1 MSSIIVLSILS
12 SLPSSPH
19 EKEAFK
25 SMFLSQHAKLT
36 IAKLKIQA
44 HLSSI
49 TLFSYILFYFH
60 SVNFFINI
68 CSKNAYTFILQST
81 NNIYRLNHKIF

>member
-1 MSSIIVLSILS
+1 MSSIIVVSILS
-12 SLPSSPH
+12 YLPSSPH

-44 HLSSI
+44 HLSFI
-49 TLFSYILFYFH
+49 TLFSYILFYSH
-60 SVNFFINI
+60 SVNFLLIFVKIF
-68 CSKNAYTFILQST
+68 YTFISQST